1 MLHLCGVNSDTV
13 GAFADRLQKGT
24 TGFVSVRP
32 SGRMKRL
39 DSQGTDFVN
48 TVYLLDLLLY
58 TCRNIQIVITIG
70 QN

>member
-1 MLHLCGVNSDTV
+1 MLHLCGMNGDTV

-39 DSQGTDFVN
+39 DLRGTDFLN
-48 TVYLLDLLLY
+48 TVYWIYYY
-58 TCRNIQIVITIG
+58 TPVETYKL
-70 QN
+70 